1 MGQIAKMGKKCA
13 YADIPTSQ
21 MILAVYPSRDE
32 KSIGIHLIFEKS
44 GIVRKFT
51 HLAILWQ
58 RKTVE
63 LRRNVM

>member
-1 MGQIAKMGKKCA
+1 
-13 YADIPTSQ
+13 
-21 MILAVYPSRDE
+21 MILAVYPSSDE

-51 HLAILWQ
+51 YLAILWQ

-63 LRRNVM
+63 LRGVLM

>member
-1 MGQIAKMGKKCA
+1 
-13 YADIPTSQ
+13 
-21 MILAVYPSRDE
+21 MILAVYPSSDE

-58 RKTVE
+58 RKIVE
-63 LRRNVM
+63 LRRNVMYNKSRDASAKGGYGA